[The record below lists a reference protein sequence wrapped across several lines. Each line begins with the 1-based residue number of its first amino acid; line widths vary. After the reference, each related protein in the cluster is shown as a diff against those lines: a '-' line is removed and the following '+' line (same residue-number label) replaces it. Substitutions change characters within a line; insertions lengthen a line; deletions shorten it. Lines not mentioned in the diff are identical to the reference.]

1 MALDKQSADRLR
13 SADQV
18 LEAITTHTGALEAAL
33 RVQLTAPELPLHA
46 VLSAIATS
54 ISTSA
59 DALRATSAAH
69 QAELNDD
76 HAPRAARDT
85 HAATLYSAVVDLRQ
99 AVRGMY
105 GQSTLKALGQTG
117 TLHARP
123 DQLLAT
129 ARALLESVP
138 TILPHHTPRFSA
150 LDPETLVAPLRA
162 PIAGLAEALAGVD
175 REAREAEAT
184 LIARN
189 DAMQAY
195 DQAFSRGAAAVA
207 SLFRLAGM
215 DEHARRVRPSTRR
228 PGQVAEFVDAE
239 GALPDAEPDAAPP
252 VTDG

>member
-18 LEAITTHTGALEAAL
+18 LEAITIHTAAAEAAL
-33 RVQLTAPELPLHA
+33 RTQLNAPDLPLQA
-46 VLSAIATS
+46 VFSAIATS
-54 ISTSA
+54 ISTAA
-59 DALRATSAAH
+59 DALRTTSAAH
-69 QAELNDD
+69 QVELNDD

-85 HAATLYSAVVDLRQ
+85 HATTLYSAVVDLRQ

-105 GQSTLKALGQTG
+105 GHATLKAIGQTG
-117 TLHARP
+117 DLNARP

-129 ARALLESVP
+129 AKALLEAVP
-138 TILPHHTPRFSA
+138 AILPTQTPRFSPI
-150 LDPETLVAPLRA
+150 DPEALVAPLRA
-162 PIAGLAEALAGVD
+162 PVAGLAEALAGVD

-189 DAMQAY
+189 NAMHAY
-195 DQAFSRGAAAVA
+195 DQAFSRGAASVA

-228 PGQVAEFVDAE
+228 PGRVAEFVAADDT
-239 GALPDAEPDAAPP
+239 LPAVEPPEVD
-252 VTDG
+252 D